1 TEDRLQLED
10 SDYWIDP
17 WRTRREV
24 QRPFFRAKR
33 EALCIGAP
41 HRIGLDRHESMPLA
55 LLRVKRLHDEGAV
68 SLVESAI
75 VAAMELDSGR
85 LFAAPAFRRSSTATA
100 PAKRRGALGGDDA
113 MVSEG
118 RTVDLR
124 QRLGIPQAPGRYLV
138 RAFLRDRV
146 SNVQSMEVVDS
157 LDFDDPS
164 VVAHHRE
171 QRLRKLV
178 PTLRDVAPTPGQP
191 LPSFYALPESPPL
204 PKGLGI
210 TIQLPRVVT
219 VEDKARCLARGSF
232 RVPILE
238 HDIVQGRVAE
248 RGHSSM
254 WDSVVALA
262 RIHLLC
268 IGTQQREPIVISLG
282 VPTFTSMNED
292 DDTFTATGH
301 FALDLGPALGVTTRA
316 QTFFIHAMS
325 TTIDMPPLTTTFAR
339 RPVAS

>member
-1 TEDRLQLED
+1 
-10 SDYWIDP
+10 
-17 WRTRREV
+17 
-24 QRPFFRAKR
+24 
-33 EALCIGAP
+33 
-41 HRIGLDRHESMPLA
+41 
-55 LLRVKRLHDEGAV
+55 
-68 SLVESAI
+68 
-75 VAAMELDSGR
+75 
-85 LFAAPAFRRSSTATA
+85 
-100 PAKRRGALGGDDA
+100 

-210 TIQLPRVVT
+210 TI
-219 VEDKARCLARGSF
+219 SF
-232 RVPILE
+232 
-238 HDIVQGRVAE
+238 
-248 RGHSSM
+248 SS
-254 WDSVVALA
+254 
-262 RIHLLC
+262 
-268 IGTQQREPIVISLG
+268 
-282 VPTFTSMNED
+282 
-292 DDTFTATGH
+292 
-301 FALDLGPALGVTTRA
+301 
-316 QTFFIHAMS
+316 
-325 TTIDMPPLTTTFAR
+325 
-339 RPVAS
+339 